1 MKDNKHIQSFNEHG
15 ENLNIS
21 DFSESEKSQNS
32 QKVNIYLL
40 SFSLGIGDEYPICYE
55 LIYAE
60 NYENAINKL
69 KEKHQKVYEIENCTI
84 L

>member
-1 MKDNKHIQSFNEHG
+1 MEKNRIKRFNKNSE
-15 ENLNIS
+15 LNVS
-21 DFSESEKSQNS
+21 DLSDSEKSQNS

-40 SFSLGIGDEYPICYE
+40 SFSLGIGNEYPICYE

-60 NYENAINKL
+60 NYENAMNKL

>member
-1 MKDNKHIQSFNEHG
+1 MEKNRIKRFNKNSE
-15 ENLNIS
+15 LNVS
-21 DFSESEKSQNS
+21 DLSDSEKSQNS

-40 SFSLGIGDEYPICYE
+40 SFSLGIGNEYPICYE

-60 NYENAINKL
+60 NYENAMNKL
-69 KEKHQKVYEIENCTI
+69 KEKHPKVYEIENCTI

>member
-1 MKDNKHIQSFNEHG
+1 MEKNIIKSFK
-15 ENLNIS
+15 ENSELNIF
-21 DFSESEKSQNS
+21 DVKESEKSQNS

-69 KEKHQKVYEIENCTI
+69 KEKHPKVYEIENCTI

>member
-1 MKDNKHIQSFNEHG
+1 MKSENENS
-15 ENLNIS
+15 ELNIS
-21 DFSESEKSQNS
+21 DVSDSEKSQNS

-60 NYENAINKL
+60 NYENAMNKL

>member
-1 MKDNKHIQSFNEHG
+1 MEKNRIKRFNENS
-15 ENLNIS
+15 ELNIS
-21 DFSESEKSQNS
+21 DVSDSEKSQNS

-40 SFSLGIGDEYPICYE
+40 SVSLGIGDEYPICYE

-60 NYENAINKL
+60 NYENAMNKL

>member
-1 MKDNKHIQSFNEHG
+1 MNKEEQNLDKSNEKLHT
-15 ENLNIS
+15 S
-21 DFSESEKSQNS
+21 DVSDSEKSQNS

-60 NYENAINKL
+60 NYENAMNKL
-69 KEKHQKVYEIENCTI
+69 KEKHPKVYEIDDCTI